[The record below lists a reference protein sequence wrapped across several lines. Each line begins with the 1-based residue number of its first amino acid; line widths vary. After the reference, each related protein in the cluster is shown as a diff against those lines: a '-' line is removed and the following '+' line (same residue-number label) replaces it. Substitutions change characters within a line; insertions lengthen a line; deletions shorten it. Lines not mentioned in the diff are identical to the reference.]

1 MFFFLTYFVSCNGP
15 CAPKEKRHRNNTL
28 LLLLYDTAWL
38 YYTVLHSTVNYNN
51 NNEKKSPFNKF
62 VRTRLTTPKK
72 NLHQSRHQAT
82 GHPRR
87 LGLTRRN
94 QAWSIPTTL
103 WRHPYSRGVKG
114 VLVVVDVDEGK
125 GGGKWGEEGDGRV
138 IIGER
143 YI

>member
-51 NNEKKSPFNKF
+51 DEKKSPFNKF